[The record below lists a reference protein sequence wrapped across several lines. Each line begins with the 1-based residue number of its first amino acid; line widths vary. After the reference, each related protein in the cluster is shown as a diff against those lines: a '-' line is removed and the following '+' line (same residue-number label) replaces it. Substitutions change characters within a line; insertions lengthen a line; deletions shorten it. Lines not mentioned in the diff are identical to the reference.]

1 VEVRWSEVLRV
12 FALAG
17 ACAAGGAG
25 AAETSATFG
34 IHVTLN
40 NICVSALLS
49 AQTHAQVK
57 VFCPTGQ
64 FVQIEAAP
72 DQSFLGTHGS
82 AFRFNLPAN
91 ALPTGVVFT
100 NSDAMLGSGTIASL
114 RITNLQETTVS
125 LADALTLPE
134 IAATARHPELAGGSV
149 TSMRVYNTRDDG
161 EPVELLVSF

>member
-1 VEVRWSEVLRV
+1 MRWRELVGACVL
-12 FALAG
+12 AAG
-17 ACAAGGAG
+17 CAAGASRAG
-25 AAETSATFG
+25 ETYADFA

-49 AQTHAQVK
+49 AQTQAQVK

-72 DQSFLGTHGS
+72 DQPFLGTHGS

-91 ALPTGVVFT
+91 ALPAGVVIT

-114 RITNLQETTVS
+114 RITNLQEATVS
-125 LADALTLPE
+125 LGEVLTLPE
-134 IAATARHPELAGGSV
+134 IAATARHPELAGGTV

-161 EPVELLVSF
+161 EPVELLVTF